1 MKKILYIGGVGSDSH
16 TVDGI
21 ARLLEAR
28 LNANVIAMSF
38 SKAYANKARVARLAP
53 ECTVITHSAGML
65 LLKDT
70 APKEVIAIAPPMP
83 TPSSLILLRSFHKTI
98 ALLTSGRE
106 SIGRPRKVAS
116 YHIHSFKEHVFRP
129 TFNSVLL
136 RSISM
141 FDAARCAVEL
151 QRCGAKVTL
160 GFMENDRLFPDSH
173 LHPHIEVAKKQ
184 GVKVSD
190 IVLGHHDEFVLY
202 PLEVLAQMGY

>member
-16 TVDGI
+16 MADGV
-21 ARLLEAR
+21 ARVLESKFS
-28 LNANVIAMSF
+28 ANVIAMGF
-38 SKAYANKARVARLAP
+38 GDAYANKAKIARLAP

-65 LLKDT
+65 LLKDI

-83 TPSSLILLRSFHKTI
+83 TPPSLILLRSFPKTF

-106 SIGRPRKVAS
+106 SNGRPRKVAS
-116 YHIHSFKEHVFRP
+116 YHLHSFKAHLLKP
-129 TFNSVLL
+129 ASNSLLL
-136 RSISM
+136 RSIST

-151 QRCGAKVTL
+151 QRCGVKVTL

-190 IVLGHHDEFVLY
+190 VVLGHHDEFVLY